1 VQGCGRFKVTNPGS
15 RCRGPA
21 SPYPASEGFLGLTS
35 PPAYCRPVAYAAFQK
50 AILLVDNEDG
60 LLHAAFAISLHDR
73 PQSDFSAVEFTIGQL
88 AAAVRQRAQSG
99 APQAIQAHLHD
110 VLFDVV
116 GFCGNVE
123 DYYDP
128 ANSYVGE
135 VLRLHRGIP
144 ISLVL
149 VYKAVARQLGIMV
162 HGINAPGH
170 FLAGVELQEYG
181 DQRAPCLSYVDPF
194 YGGALLNKREVFDRI
209 EQVTGHQ
216 VRLAEPVLT
225 KATHRQWLGRML
237 YNLQAV
243 FASKGRERDLYAMQE
258 LQQLLS

>member
-1 VQGCGRFKVTNPGS
+1 MP
-15 RCRGPA
+15 
-21 SPYPASEGFLGLTS
+21 
-35 PPAYCRPVAYAAFQK
+35 
-50 AILLVDNEDG
+50 LVDREDG
-60 LLHAAFAISLHDR
+60 LLRAAFAISLHDR
-73 PQSDFSAVEFTIGQL
+73 PQDDFAVVESTIGQL
-88 AAAVRQRAQSG
+88 AATVRQRAQSG
-99 APQAIQAHLHD
+99 APQAVQAHLHD

-135 VLRLHRGIP
+135 VLRLRRGIP

-170 FLAGVELQEYG
+170 FLAGVELQEYA
-181 DQRAPCLSYVDPF
+181 DQRSPCLTYVDPF
-194 YGGALLNKREVFDRI
+194 YGGALLNEHEVFERI
-209 EQVTGHQ
+209 EKATGQ
-216 VRLAEPVLT
+216 KVQLAEPVLT

-237 YNLQAV
+237 NNLQAV
-243 FASKGRERDLYAMQE
+243 FASKGRERDLHAMQE

>member
-1 VQGCGRFKVTNPGS
+1 MP
-15 RCRGPA
+15 
-21 SPYPASEGFLGLTS
+21 
-35 PPAYCRPVAYAAFQK
+35 
-50 AILLVDNEDG
+50 LVDSEDG
-60 LLHAAFAISLHDR
+60 LLQAAFAISLHDR
-73 PQSDFSAVEFTIGQL
+73 PQGEFSAVDGTIEQL
-88 AAAVRQRAQSG
+88 AAVVRQRAQSG
-99 APQAIQAHLHD
+99 APQAVQAHLHD
-110 VLFDVV
+110 VLFDIV
-116 GFCGNVE
+116 GFSGNVE

-135 VLRLHRGIP
+135 VLRLRRGIP

-149 VYKAVARQLGIMV
+149 VYKAVSRQLGIMV

-181 DQRAPCLSYVDPF
+181 EQRSPGLSYVDPF
-194 YGGALLNKREVFDRI
+194 YGGALLNEREVFDRI
-209 EQVTGHQ
+209 EQVTGRK
-216 VRLAEPVLT
+216 VTPSEPVLT

-237 YNLQAV
+237 NNLQAV